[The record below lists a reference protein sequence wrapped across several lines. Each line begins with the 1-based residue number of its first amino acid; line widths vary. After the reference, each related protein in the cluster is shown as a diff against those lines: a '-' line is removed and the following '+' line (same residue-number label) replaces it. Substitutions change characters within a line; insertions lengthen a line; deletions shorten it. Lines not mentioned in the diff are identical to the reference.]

1 MILLDEDKCDE
12 DKKENKNSDKNRE
25 KIINNDII
33 FKKYNDEIDYVNSL
47 IDYTTNK
54 LLYINPNIN
63 NNLNILEQKINLN
76 ILNKNNN
83 NNSNNN
89 INENLNIISEKNEQ
103 NIKVDP
109 INIFD
114 PNYIFKI
121 LESDPELNTNKNINY
136 NNKNQLFQFDN
147 KQPKKDKKDS
157 FPQEKKE
164 DINIFLNEGLINFLN
179 NGNNQNEIDLEL
191 KDNNKF
197 NLRKESFMSDLDNL
211 FNINCDKD
219 NLFE

>member
-1 MILLDEDKCDE
+1 MILLDEDKYNE
-12 DKKENKNSDKNRE
+12 DKKVIKKSDKNKE

-47 IDYTTNK
+47 IDYTTIK
-54 LLYINPNIN
+54 LLKFNPNIN
-63 NNLNILEQKINLN
+63 NNLDILEQKININ

-89 INENLNIISEKNEQ
+89 INENLNLISEKHEQ
-103 NIKVDP
+103 NTKVEP
-109 INIFD
+109 INKFG
-114 PNYIFKI
+114 PNFVFQI
-121 LESDPELNTNKNINY
+121 LGSCPELNTNKNINY
-136 NNKNQLFQFDN
+136 NNQLFQIDN
-147 KQPKKDKKDS
+147 KQSKKDKKDS

-164 DINIFLNEGLINFLN
+164 DEIIFLNEGLINFLN

-211 FNINCDKD
+211 FNNCDKD